1 MALKSTIHKAQLS
14 IADTA
19 RHYYADHALTL
30 ALHPSETEE
39 RMMVRLLAFALN
51 ADERLSFGKGVSTD
65 DEPALWLKDETDAIR
80 LWIDVGLPDER
91 RIRKACGRADA
102 VHIYLYG
109 ALADKWWRD
118 NEAAMRT
125 LDKVSVYTLPDT
137 SALKSLCQR
146 NMQLQC
152 TVTED
157 AIWLSDVSANARE
170 ADSFSLICQT
180 LKTAN

>member
-1 MALKSTIHKAQLS
+1 MALKSTIHKVELS
-14 IADTA
+14 LADTL
-19 RHYYADHALTL
+19 RHYYAEHSLTL

-39 RMMVRLLAFALN
+39 RMMVRLFAFMLH
-51 ADERLSFGKGVSTD
+51 ADERLGFGKGVSTD
-65 DEPALWLKDETDAIR
+65 DEPALWLKDETEAIR

-102 VHIYLYG
+102 VQIYLYG

-118 NEAAMRT
+118 NEAAMNA
-125 LDKVSVYTLPDT
+125 LNKVSVFTLPDT
-137 SALKSLCQR
+137 AALKSLCQR
-146 NMQLQC
+146 NMKLQC

-170 ADSFSLICQT
+170 ADSFSLHCKA
-180 LKTAN
+180 LKLAE

>member
-1 MALKSTIHKAQLS
+1 MALKSTIYKAELS
-14 IADTA
+14 IADMD
-19 RHYYADHALTL
+19 RSYYADHALTL

-39 RMMVRLLAFALN
+39 RMMVRLLAFILN
-51 ADERLSFGKGVSTD
+51 AHERLIFGKGISTD
-65 DEPALWLKDETDAIR
+65 EEPDLWHLDYSGEIR
-80 LWIDVGLPDER
+80 QWIEVGLPDER

-102 VHIYLYG
+102 VAVYLYG

-118 NEAAMRT
+118 NESAMMP
-125 LDKVSVYTLPDT
+125 LDKVSVYQLPDT

-170 ADSFSLICQT
+170 ADSYALHCEA
-180 LKTAN
+180 LKLAE